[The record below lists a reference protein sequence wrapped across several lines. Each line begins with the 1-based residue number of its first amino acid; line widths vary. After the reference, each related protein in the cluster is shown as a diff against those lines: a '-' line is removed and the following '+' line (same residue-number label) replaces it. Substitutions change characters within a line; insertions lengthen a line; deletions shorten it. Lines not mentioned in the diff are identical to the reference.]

1 MTQAVTATSCT
12 IKALSVRAAGPDDLG
27 ALLVLGPDGR
37 WLGWIIIDMPVTPGV
52 RIGRQG

>member
-1 MTQAVTATSCT
+1 MTATSCT